1 MDWRTVPI
9 GVLAQVALLVAL
21 WYSEFAITT
30 LVVLA
35 VLSVGG
41 VVAGIASRDP
51 PRARFDGAA
60 TLLVGTV
67 VVVGGLLALAQFRP
81 GSLPPIFVGGMFGG
95 LVLGVLGFMLA
106 IPFVGLYGAG
116 CAVLGARCRRLASE
130 TADSVR
136 G

>member
-1 MDWRTVPI
+1 MDSRTVPI
-9 GVLAQVALLVAL
+9 GVFAQVALLAAL
-21 WYSEFAITT
+21 RYSEFPITIPA
-30 LVVLA
+30 VLA
-35 VLSVGG
+35 VLSAGG

-81 GSLPPIFVGGMFGG
+81 SALPPIFVGGMFGG
-95 LVLGVLGFMLA
+95 LILVILGFMLA

-116 CAVLGARCRRLASE
+116 CAVLGARLRRLASE